1 MALTDKIKDD
11 FVDALKTKNVSKLSV
26 LRMLKS
32 ALHNYQ
38 IAEKKELSD
47 NDVIKIVQKEIK
59 QRKDSIA
66 TFETGGR
73 AELAEKEKKEIE
85 ILSKYMPQQLSGDEL
100 TKIVQAAIAETGAS
114 GPADIG
120 KVIGRVMP
128 QVAGRADG
136 GQVSTKVKEFI
147 SK

>member
-11 FVDALKTKNVSKLSV
+11 FVDALKTKNVSKPSV